1 MVAQLLYTQLVTSS
15 NLVTPMSQLRTCTM
29 ITVRCKQCN
38 KEIRSDHHTHC
49 CGCPNM
55 MTVIEDKVTAVDLSK
70 VVMVQSQKETK
81 PKSYLSQSDLSFQ
94 EERRKR
100 KVRKL
105 DFDVR

>member
-1 MVAQLLYTQLVTSS
+1 
-15 NLVTPMSQLRTCTM
+15 M
-29 ITVRCKQCN
+29 IIVRCKECN
-38 KEIRSDHHTHC
+38 TELCSNNKTQV

-55 MTVIEDKVTAVDLSK
+55 MSVRGDKVSAQDLSK
-70 VVMVQSQKETK
+70 VVMINSDKKKVSDKV
-81 PKSYLSQSDLSFQ
+81 LSNQDLAYQ